1 MKNEFVIEVYAVG
14 MTESVLTYVNETPD
28 NAIKRAKKALQACG
42 LSLWYCLVKPVN
54 ENSYEGLRS

>member
-1 MKNEFVIEVYAVG
+1 MKNEFVIEVYVVG

-28 NAIKRAKKALQACG
+28 NAIKRAKKSLQACG

-54 ENSYEGLRS
+54 IPDNEGLRA